1 MELTMKKIASISVL
15 VIFIS
20 VLFASLFHMST
31 GMGME
36 GKMGDCPFMEI
47 GEVICPMDFADHIGA
62 WKAAFASIVPN
73 IFILILAV
81 GAVLL
86 LNVSVPVL
94 FGNKGKPIP
103 VRLHIPPPQ
112 TYSYIYR
119 PLQELFSKG
128 ILHPKLF

>member
-1 MELTMKKIASISVL
+1 MKKIASIGIFA
-15 VIFIS
+15 IFIS
-20 VLFASLFHMST
+20 VLFTSLFAMPV
-31 GMGME
+31 GMDME
-36 GKMGDCPFMEI
+36 GGMSDCPFMEV

-62 WKAAFASIVPN
+62 WKAAFVSIVPN
-73 IFILILAV
+73 IFILIAA

-86 LNVSVPVL
+86 LTVSAPVL

-103 VRLHIPPPQ
+103 VRLHISPPQ
-112 TYSYIYR
+112 TYSHICR